1 MDVILLEN
9 IRNLGKLGQ
18 TTTVARGYARNFL
31 IPQGKALP
39 ATAQNKTF
47 FEAQRHELEKQ
58 AAARLQQAQD
68 QASAFQ
74 NFEVVVSVEATPEG
88 KLFGAIK
95 LADLLKVMSDK
106 GHTFKKNQVRLDET
120 IRELGQYQF
129 EIHFH
134 PEVIVTC
141 ALIVQQIQK
150 SH

>member
-18 TTTVARGYARNFL
+18 TAKVARGYARNFL

-39 ATAQNKTF
+39 ATTQNKAF
-47 FEAQRHELEKQ
+47 FEAQRQELEQQ
-58 AAARLQQAQD
+58 AAARLQQAQE
-68 QASAFQ
+68 QAAQFQ
-74 NFEVVVSVEATPEG
+74 NFEVSVSVESTAEG

-95 LADLLKVMSDK
+95 LADLLKVMADK

-120 IRELGQYQF
+120 IREIGRYPF
-129 EIHFH
+129 EINFH

-141 ALIVQQIQK
+141 TLAVQQLQK

>member
-18 TTTVARGYARNFL
+18 TAKVARGYARNFL
-31 IPQGKALP
+31 IPKGKALP
-39 ATAQNKTF
+39 ATTQNKTF
-47 FEAQRHELEKQ
+47 FEGQRQQLEQQ
-58 AAARLQQAQD
+58 AAARLQQAQE
-68 QASAFQ
+68 QAAQFQ
-74 NFEVVVSVEATPEG
+74 NFEVVVSVESTSEG

-95 LADLLKVMSDK
+95 LADLLKVMADK

-120 IRELGQYQF
+120 IREIGRYAF

-141 ALIVQQIQK
+141 TLVVQQLQK
-150 SH
+150 AH